1 MKLKKRLLSASG
13 PARAGQRDGDGKAGR
28 RCAVYIDD
36 LLAEI
41 LMGRV
46 QAWVVAQR
54 RRLVLHQKPF
64 AWRSIDITVQFRPS
78 ATGFPWIEL
87 GMRTACGVCYA
98 CYIF

>member
-46 QAWVVAQR
+46 QAWAVAQ
-54 RRLVLHQKPF
+54 
-64 AWRSIDITVQFRPS
+64 
-78 ATGFPWIEL
+78 
-87 GMRTACGVCYA
+87 
-98 CYIF
+98 